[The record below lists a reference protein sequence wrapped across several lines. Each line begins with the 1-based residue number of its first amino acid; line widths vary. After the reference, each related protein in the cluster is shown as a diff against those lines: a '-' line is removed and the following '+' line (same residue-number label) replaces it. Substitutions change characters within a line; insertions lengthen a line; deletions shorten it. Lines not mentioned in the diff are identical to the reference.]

1 MKTLSKVT
9 ALALLLSLGA
19 VTITAPVS
27 AAPDAAKIEE
37 RKKRKTKVM
46 GERVGKKIIKVFE
59 VYNGVEGEK
68 EGDVKAAYEM
78 LLEIET
84 SDTFDT
90 ATVNRYKA
98 VMLMQ
103 LERFDEA
110 LKVAK
115 EAVKPDVLNFK
126 DQADLMKQVGDLEM
140 MTKRYKD
147 ARQSYYKYI
156 DFSGEQDARI
166 YEQIASS
173 YYQTKEFSKIIEP
186 ADRAIELSKAEP
198 RKSPFDLKIGAYFEL
213 KQTKNAVKVAE
224 QRVKIWPNEAKNWID
239 LASFYLMVED
249 YKAGLSAI
257 KVAERKKGLTTE
269 SHFKVISSLYSL
281 NEMYYQS
288 AKVLE
293 KAVKDGKV
301 KKEKAIYE
309 NIAANYRNAKENVK
323 AAEYYVAAADFDK
336 EKDGDLYALA
346 GAMLL
351 QVEKYD
357 DAVKLLDKA
366 LEYGVKKEGNVYTD
380 LADAYLNLGKYKQS
394 YQAIVKAQDYP
405 ESKKFAK
412 QWAVHIK
419 DKAVRKGV
427 KL

>member
-46 GERVGKKIIKVFE
+46 GERVGKKIMKVFD
-59 VYNGVEGEK
+59 VYNGIEGEK

-78 LLEIET
+78 LLEIEA
-84 SDTFDT
+84 SDPFD
-90 ATVNRYKA
+90 AASVNRYKA
-98 VMLMQ
+98 VMLFQ

-110 LKVAK
+110 LKSAK
-115 EAVKPDVLNFK
+115 EAVKPDALNFK
-126 DQADLMKQVGDLEM
+126 DQADLLKTIGDLEM
-140 MTKRYKD
+140 LTKRYKD

-156 DFSGEQDARI
+156 DFTGEQDARI

-173 YYQTKEFSKIIEP
+173 YYQTKEFSKILEP
-186 ADRAIELSKAEP
+186 ADRAIELSKKEP
-198 RKSPFDLKIGAYFEL
+198 RRAPFDLKIGAYVEL
-213 KQTKNAVKVAE
+213 KQLKNAVKVAE
-224 QRVKIWPNEAKNWID
+224 QRVKIWPEEPKNWVD

-249 YKAGLSAI
+249 FKAGLSAI
-257 KVAERKKGLTTE
+257 KVAERNNGLSTE
-269 SHFKVISSLYSL
+269 SHYKVLSSLYSL

-288 AKVLE
+288 AKSLE

-323 AAEYYVAAADFDK
+323 AANYYVVAADFEK

-346 GAMLL
+346 GAMLV
-351 QVEKYD
+351 QVEKYN
-357 DAVKLLDKA
+357 DAIELLNKS

-412 QWAVHIK
+412 QWSTLIK
-419 DKAVRKGV
+419 DKAIRKGV